1 MDKEWFAI
9 RMRTSEKISSVFH
22 GASSIIVS
30 YHSLGALACAV
41 YPDGVTE
48 YMQVE
53 YSEVEN
59 DSHLGS
65 AGRSDKSLYVHPNYN
80 KM

>member
-22 GASSIIVS
+22 GASSIIVI
-30 YHSLGALACAV
+30 YHSSGALACAV

-53 YSEVEN
+53 YSEIEN
-59 DSHLGS
+59 ENCL
-65 AGRSDKSLYVHPNYN
+65 V
-80 KM
+80 KMERNIKHQDTHTILK